1 MKHYVGLDVSNKETS
16 VCIVNEKGNIVKE
29 AKISTD
35 PNVIHRYLSKTK
47 FDFDIIGLETGS
59 LSHWLITVLKSLGWP
74 VICIDSR
81 FMAAILSTNIN
92 KTDRNDARAIANA
105 MRCNNYKEVYIKSL
119 QARRVSCLLAVR
131 AALVKQKNQIRNVI
145 RGLLKTFGVK
155 LAKGATTSIREL
167 IKDALAFD
175 DFTVAGEKKLSD
187 DIDWSVFECLIVSCE
202 AIEIQLKKLD
212 KKVEEAAELDK
223 VAKRLMTIDGVGPIT
238 AMTYK
243 AVIDD
248 PTRFKKSRSVGACLG
263 MTPKQ
268 YSSGESVAQGKIS
281 KHGSKELRTLL
292 HEAGVSMLTKC
303 KGKSKLKNWG
313 LKKQRKMGTQK
324 AGMAVGRKMAIIMHR
339 MWLEDKD
346 FDRQLTIDEFFREET
361 NLQIESENKKEKA
374 ARRQK
379 KQRKRK
385 AA

>member
-29 AKISTD
+29 AKICTD

-119 QARRVSCLLAVR
+119 QTRRVSCLLAVR

-175 DFTVAGEKKLSD
+175 DFTVAGEKKL
-187 DIDWSVFECLIVSCE
+187 WMTLI
-202 AIEIQLKKLD
+202 
-212 KKVEEAAELDK
+212 
-223 VAKRLMTIDGVGPIT
+223 
-238 AMTYK
+238 
-243 AVIDD
+243 
-248 PTRFKKSRSVGACLG
+248 GACLN
-263 MTPKQ
+263 
-268 YSSGESVAQGKIS
+268 A
-281 KHGSKELRTLL
+281 
-292 HEAGVSMLTKC
+292 
-303 KGKSKLKNWG
+303 
-313 LKKQRKMGTQK
+313 
-324 AGMAVGRKMAIIMHR
+324 
-339 MWLEDKD
+339 
-346 FDRQLTIDEFFREET
+346 
-361 NLQIESENKKEKA
+361 
-374 ARRQK
+374 
-379 KQRKRK
+379 
-385 AA
+385 